1 MTYTPHVHRKFWM
14 SLRLAVLIIGLPLAV
29 FYLMTVLYVAER
41 MGGTGEQYADCGIVF
56 GAAVH
61 PIRNGSGSVTGLTA
75 GPGIA
80 RRVST
85 AAELFDQG
93 RLHRLFFT
101 GGRGEGNSKSEARV
115 MQQYAVS
122 LGVPAGRIT
131 LEENSR
137 STWENLLYTRSLTED
152 CRSTLAISDGY
163 HLARIRLIA
172 GIQGWD
178 LPTYPADHPPS
189 ILFTARSLLREAIG
203 VDLLVFSG
211 LSR

>member
-1 MTYTPHVHRKFWM
+1 M
-14 SLRLAVLIIGLPLAV
+14 S
-29 FYLMTVLYVAER
+29 VLYVAER

-56 GAAVH
+56 GAAVR
-61 PIRNGSGSVTGLTA
+61 PVRNEKGSVTDLTA

-115 MQQYAVS
+115 MREYAIS
-122 LGVPAGRIT
+122 LGVPAERIT

-137 STWENLLYTRSLTED
+137 STWENLLYTRPLTED
-152 CRSTLAISDGY
+152 CQSTLAISDGY
-163 HLARIRLIA
+163 HLARIRMIA
-172 GIQGWD
+172 GIQGWE
-178 LPTYPADHPPS
+178 LPTYPAGHPPAF
-189 ILFTARSLLREAIG
+189 LFTARSLLREAIG
-203 VDLLVFSG
+203 VDLLV
-211 LSR
+211 LINLLT